1 MYPQY
6 LYKNKS
12 NTSYYFGSYIPL
24 DLLHLYDG
32 RKMFRISLR
41 CGNKVISK
49 KICLYLFQQTETIY
63 NQIRMGKSLT
73 INDIKEIL
81 RIEVR
86 KQIKHT
92 QHFYLGTN
100 VFDEEQKKQSL
111 EVVSTRETKMKEDL
125 SGENIKGYEK
135 ELDKKLEGIL
145 SSLDIEIETN
155 SINYKN
161 LRRQFIQ
168 IYQLRFD
175 WIRTIIKETGKF
187 DEDSFRREVD
197 EKLKVSLFPDL
208 QSNQPLPII
217 ENYGIPEPIE
227 PYLVSSNSVEVKYNK
242 VENSKL
248 IREVVDE
255 FLVLRKGVVGEK
267 LLDEYKVLTN
277 EFIEI
282 IGNIPVSLLSKDSI
296 RKYIKTQIKL
306 PINRRKNPRYRD
318 LSVDEIMKLKDVKP
332 QSRVNVNKCL
342 TRLTTFMR
350 FGVSQG
356 YIKENYIDGMK
367 IPIPKT
373 EERKKREPF
382 SPEDLVKILNPQTYL
397 GWTIDFGLKTK
408 SDKPNVVKYQN
419 PFYWSF
425 LIGIFSGM
433 RTNET
438 SQLRI
443 EDIVKKENVWMIS
456 IDETGGKRVKT
467 TSSIRKVPVHP
478 TLISLGFIDYVK
490 IIKSKGFDRVFPELT
505 KQRDGYSQKI
515 SQHYNEKFLPSIGI
529 WEKQVKV
536 LYSTRHT
543 FINRCYN
550 KGVDRDILKSIVGHE
565 PDFTMDVYGGNPFT
579 PKQLYKEISKV
590 SYSKIRWNRLEVDWK
605 KLIGTNDT
613 WWEN

>member
-1 MYPQY
+1 MLPQY
-6 LYKNKS
+6 LSKNNS
-12 NTSYYFGSYIPL
+12 NTSFFFRSYIPK

-49 KICLYLFQQTETIY
+49 KLCLYLFKQTEIIY
-63 NQIRMGKSLT
+63 DQIRMGKSLS
-73 INDIKEIL
+73 IDDIKEIL

-100 VFDEEQKKQSL
+100 VFDKEQTKQSL
-111 EVVSTRETKMKEDL
+111 DVVSTRETKMKEDL
-125 SGENIKGYEK
+125 SGENIKGYER

-208 QSNQPLPII
+208 QSILPPPII
-217 ENYGIPEPIE
+217 ENYNIPEPRE
-227 PYLVSSNSVEVKYNK
+227 PYLVSPKSVEVKYNK
-242 VENSKL
+242 VEKSKL

-267 LLDEYKVLTN
+267 LLNEYKVLTD

-296 RKYIKTQIKL
+296 RKYIKTLIKL
-306 PINRRKNPRYRD
+306 PNNRRKNPRYRD
-318 LSVDEIMKLKDVKP
+318 LSIDEVMKLKDVTP
-332 QSRVNVNKCL
+332 QSRINVNKCL
-342 TRLTTFMR
+342 TRLTTFMK

-367 IPIPKT
+367 IPISKKD
-373 EERKKREPF
+373 ERKKREPF
-382 SPEDLVKILNPQTYL
+382 SPEDLVKILNPKTYL
-397 GWTIDFGLKTK
+397 NYTIDYKKISSNQHTTFTTNK
-408 SDKPNVVKYQN
+408 NVKLSN
-419 PFYWSF
+419 PYYWSF

-433 RTNET
+433 RTNEI

-443 EDIVKKENVWMIS
+443 DDIVKEGNVWMII
-456 IDETGGKRVKT
+456 IDETQGKRVKT

-478 TLISLGFIDYVK
+478 TLISLGFLDYVE

-505 KQRDGYSQKI
+505 KDRDGYSSKI
-515 SQHYNEKFLPSIGI
+515 SRHYNQNFLPSIGV
-529 WEKQVKV
+529 WKKQVKV

-550 KGVDRDILKSIVGHE
+550 KGVDRDIIKQIVGHE
-565 PDFTMDVYGGNPFT
+565 PDFTMDTYGGNPFT
-579 PKQLYKEISKV
+579 PTQLYQGISKV
-590 SYSKIRWNRLEVDWK
+590 SYSDIRWNRLEVDWK
-605 KLIGTNDT
+605 NVIG
-613 WWEN
+613 

>member
-1 MYPQY
+1 MSKYISN
-6 LYKNKS
+6 LSNNSYKY
-12 NTSYYFGSYIPL
+12 SYYRNFIPKDLQIRFGGKGDFRLSLRYVRKEDTQIL
-24 DLLHLYDG
+24 CLKLKQITDLLFTD
-32 RKMFRISLR
+32 
-41 CGNKVISK
+41 
-49 KICLYLFQQTETIY
+49 
-63 NQIRMGKSLT
+63 IRNGMKSLSLD
-73 INDIKEIL
+73 DIKEIL

-86 KQIKHT
+86 KQIKHS
-92 QHFYLGTN
+92 QHFYLRTN
-100 VFDEEQKKQSL
+100 VFDEEHTKQGL
-111 EVVSTRETKMKEDL
+111 ELVSTREKKMKEDL
-125 SGENIKGYEK
+125 SGKNIKGYEK

-175 WIRTIIKETGKF
+175 WIRTLIKETDML

-208 QSNQPLPII
+208 QSILPPPII
-217 ENYGIPEPIE
+217 ENYNIPEPRE
-227 PYLVSSNSVEVKYNK
+227 PYLVSPKSVEVKYNK
-242 VENSKL
+242 VEKSKL
-248 IREVVDE
+248 MREVVDE

-267 LLDEYKVLTN
+267 LLSEYKVLTD

-282 IGNIPVSLLSKDSI
+282 INNIPVSLLSKDSI
-296 RKYIKTQIKL
+296 RKYIKTLIKL

-318 LSVDEIMKLKDVKP
+318 LSIDEVMKLKDVKP

-367 IPIPKT
+367 IPISKK

-382 SPEDLVKILNPQTYL
+382 SPEDLVKILNPKTYL
-397 GWTIDFGLKTK
+397 NWTIDYKKISSNQYTTFKTTK
-408 SDKPNVVKYQN
+408 NVKLGTPY
-419 PFYWSF
+419 YWSF
-425 LIGIFSGM
+425 LVGIFSGM

-443 EDIVKKENVWMIS
+443 DDIVKEGNVWMII
-456 IDETGGKRVKT
+456 IDETEGKRVKT

-478 TLISLGFIDYVK
+478 QLISLGFIKYVE
-490 IIKSKGFDRVFPELT
+490 ILKSNGVDRVFPELT
-505 KQRDGYSQKI
+505 KERDGYSSKI
-515 SQHYNEKFLPSIGI
+515 SRHYNEKFLQSVGV
-529 WEKQVKV
+529 WKKNVKV

-550 KGVDRDILKSIVGHE
+550 KGVDRDIIKQIVGHE

-579 PKQLYKEISKV
+579 PTQLYQGISKV
-590 SYSKIRWNRLEVDWK
+590 TYTNIRWNRLEVDWEK
-605 KLIGTNDT
+605 IIG
-613 WWEN
+613 

>member
-24 DLLHLYDG
+24 DLLHLYQG

-49 KICLYLFQQTETIY
+49 KICLYLYQETQILY
-63 NQIRMGKSLT
+63 EQIRMGKSLS
-73 INDIKEIL
+73 IDEMKRILKKEIEKSKKHSSFFSYVGVDRSKERTKQEGL
-81 RIEVR
+81 KTLQKEEIELKSR
-86 KQIKHT
+86 KKTDFDDEVEKLLKDEGITDINRKSGTFRVFRENFIKI
-92 QHFYLGTN
+92 QNLKIKWKREIINGETN
-100 VFDEEQKKQSL
+100 AEFDL
-111 EVVSTRETKMKEDL
+111 VSKILD
-125 SGENIKGYEK
+125 GEIDGIE
-135 ELDKKLEGIL
+135 DKK
-145 SSLDIEIETN
+145 DAFA
-155 SINYKN
+155 
-161 LRRQFIQ
+161 RR
-168 IYQLRFD
+168 
-175 WIRTIIKETGKF
+175 TH
-187 DEDSFRREVD
+187 
-197 EKLKVSLFPDL
+197 L
-208 QSNQPLPII
+208 QPVI
-217 ENYGIPEPIE
+217 ENYAPEPIE
-227 PYLVSSNSVEVKYNK
+227 PYLVEI
-242 VENSKL
+242 KL

-318 LSVDEIMKLKDVKP
+318 LSVDEVMKLKDVKP

-456 IDETGGKRVKT
+456 IDEAEGKSVKT

-505 KQRDGYSQKI
+505 KERDGYSSKI
-515 SQHYNEKFLPSIGI
+515 SRHYNEKFLPALGV
-529 WEKQVKV
+529 WKKQVKV

-543 FINRCYN
+543 FINRCYK
-550 KGVDRDILKSIVGHE
+550 KGVDRDIIKSIVGHE

-579 PKQLYKEISKV
+579 TKQLYQGISKV
-590 SYSKIRWNRLEVDWK
+590 SYSNIKWNRIKVDWK
-605 KLIGTNDT
+605 KLIG
-613 WWEN
+613 

>member
-1 MYPQY
+1 
-6 LYKNKS
+6 
-12 NTSYYFGSYIPL
+12 
-24 DLLHLYDG
+24 
-32 RKMFRISLR
+32 
-41 CGNKVISK
+41 
-49 KICLYLFQQTETIY
+49 
-63 NQIRMGKSLT
+63 MGKSLT

-605 KLIGTNDT
+605 KLIG
-613 WWEN
+613 

>member
-1 MYPQY
+1 MKSYLSKRKLKSHHYPFFRCIIPKDLQRNFGGIRDFR
-6 LYKNKS
+6 LS
-12 NTSYYFGSYIPL
+12 LSYVRNEDTQIL
-24 DLLHLYDG
+24 CLKL
-32 RKMFRISLR
+32 
-41 CGNKVISK
+41 K
-49 KICLYLFQQTETIY
+49 KITDKLFTEIT
-63 NQIRMGKSLT
+63 NGMKNLSLA
-73 INDIKEIL
+73 DIKEIL

-92 QHFYLGTN
+92 QHYYLGTN
-100 VFDEEQKKQSL
+100 VFDEEQTIQSL
-111 EVVSTRETKMKEDL
+111 EIVSSRETKMKEEL
-125 SGENIKGYEK
+125 YGENIKEYEK
-135 ELDKKLEGIL
+135 ELDKKLDGIL

-168 IYQLRFD
+168 LYLLRFD
-175 WIRTIIKETGKF
+175 WIRTLIKETDML

-208 QSNQPLPII
+208 QSILPPPII
-217 ENYGIPEPIE
+217 ENYNIPEPRE
-227 PYLVSSNSVEVKYNK
+227 PYLVSPNSVEVKYNK
-242 VENSKL
+242 VEKSKL
-248 IREVVDE
+248 MREVVDE

-267 LLDEYKVLTN
+267 LLSEYKVLTD

-296 RKYIKTQIKL
+296 RKYIKTLIKL

-332 QSRVNVNKCL
+332 QNRVNVNKCL

-367 IPIPKT
+367 IPISKKD
-373 EERKKREPF
+373 ERKKRNPF
-382 SPEDLVKILNPQTYL
+382 SQEDLVKILNPKTYL
-397 GWTIDFGLKTK
+397 DYTIDFGKTTK
-408 SDKPNVVKYQN
+408 SRKPNVVKYQN
-419 PFYWSF
+419 SFYWAF

-438 SQLRI
+438 AQLRI
-443 EDIVKKENVWMIS
+443 EDIIKKENVWMIS
-456 IDETGGKRVKT
+456 IDETEGKSVKT

-490 IIKSKGFDRVFPELT
+490 IIKSKGVDRVFPELT
-505 KQRDGYSQKI
+505 KQRDGYSTKI
-515 SQHYNEKFLPSIGI
+515 SQHYNEKFLPSVGVWIR
-529 WEKQVKV
+529 QTKV

-550 KGVDRDILKSIVGHE
+550 KGVDRDIIKSIVGHE

-579 PKQLYKEISKV
+579 PKQLYQGISKV
-590 SYSKIRWNRLEVDWK
+590 SYSNIRWNRLKVDWK
-605 KLIGTNDT
+605 KLIG
-613 WWEN
+613 

>member
-12 NTSYYFGSYIPL
+12 NTSYFFGSSIPL
-24 DLLHLYDG
+24 DLRHLYDG

-49 KICLYLFQQTETIY
+49 KICLYLFQQTEILY
-63 NQIRMGKSLT
+63 DQIRMGKSLS
-73 INDIKEIL
+73 IDDIKEIL

-100 VFDEEQKKQSL
+100 VFDKEQTKQSL
-111 EVVSTRETKMKEDL
+111 DVVSTRETKMKEDL
-125 SGENIKGYEK
+125 SGENIKEYEK
-135 ELDKKLEGIL
+135 ELDKKLGGIL
-145 SSLDIEIETN
+145 SSLDIDIEPN
-155 SINYKN
+155 SINYKEI
-161 LRRQFIQ
+161 RRKFIQ
-168 IYQLRFD
+168 LYLLRFD
-175 WIRTIIKETGKF
+175 WIRTLIKETDML

-208 QSNQPLPII
+208 QSILPPPII
-217 ENYGIPEPIE
+217 ENYNIPEPRE
-227 PYLVSSNSVEVKYNK
+227 PYLVSTNSVEVKYNK
-242 VENSKL
+242 VEKSKL
-248 IREVVDE
+248 MREVVDE

-267 LLDEYKVLTN
+267 LLSEYKVLTD

-296 RKYIKTQIKL
+296 RKYIKTLIKL

-318 LSVDEIMKLKDVKP
+318 LSIKEVMKLKGVTP
-332 QSRVNVNKCL
+332 QSRINVNKCL

-367 IPIPKT
+367 IPISKKD
-373 EERKKREPF
+373 ERKKREPF
-382 SPEDLVKILNPQTYL
+382 SQEDLVKILNPKTYL
-397 GWTIDFGLKTK
+397 DYTIDYKKISSNQHTTFTTNK
-408 SDKPNVVKYQN
+408 NVKLSN
-419 PFYWSF
+419 PYYWSF
-425 LIGIFSGM
+425 IIGIFSGM
-433 RTNET
+433 RTNEI

-443 EDIVKKENVWMIS
+443 DDIVKEGNVWMII
-456 IDETGGKRVKT
+456 IDETQGKRVKT

-478 TLISLGFIDYVK
+478 TLIKSLGLLDYVEV
-490 IIKSKGFDRVFPELT
+490 IKSKGFDRLFPELT
-505 KQRDGYSQKI
+505 KDRDGYSSKI
-515 SQHYNEKFLPSIGI
+515 SRHYNQNFLPSIGV
-529 WEKQVKV
+529 WKKQVKV

-543 FINRCYN
+543 FINRCYK

-579 PKQLYKEISKV
+579 PKQLYNEISKV
-590 SYSKIRWNRLEVDWK
+590 SYSNIRWNRLKVDWK
-605 KLIGTNDT
+605 KLIG
-613 WWEN
+613 

>member
-1 MYPQY
+1 MLPQY
-6 LYKNKS
+6 LSKNNS
-12 NTSYYFGSYIPL
+12 NTSFFFRSYIPK

-49 KICLYLFQQTETIY
+49 KLCLYLFKQTEILY
-63 NQIRMGKSLT
+63 DQIRMGKSLS
-73 INDIKEIL
+73 IDDIKEIL

-92 QHFYLGTN
+92 QHFYLRTN
-100 VFDEEQKKQSL
+100 VFDEEQTKQSL
-111 EVVSTRETKMKEDL
+111 ELVSTRETKMKEDL
-125 SGENIKGYEK
+125 SRKNIKGYEK

-145 SSLDIEIETN
+145 SSLDIDIEPN
-155 SINYKN
+155 SINYKEI
-161 LRRQFIQ
+161 RRKFIQ
-168 IYQLRFD
+168 LYLLRFD
-175 WIRTIIKETGKF
+175 WIRTLIKETDML

-208 QSNQPLPII
+208 QSNQPPPVSTEPSQPHQI
-217 ENYGIPEPIE
+217 ERE
-227 PYLVSSNSVEVKYNK
+227 PYLVSTNSVEVKYNK
-242 VENSKL
+242 VEKSKL

-267 LLDEYKVLTN
+267 LLSEYKVLTD

-282 IGNIPVSLLSKDSI
+282 IGNIPVSLLSKEDI
-296 RKYIKTQIKL
+296 RTYIKTHIKL

-318 LSVDEIMKLKDVKP
+318 LSIDEVMKLKDVKP

-367 IPIPKT
+367 IPISKK

-382 SPEDLVKILNPQTYL
+382 SPEDLVKILNPKTYL
-397 GWTIDFGLKTK
+397 NWTIDYKKISSNQYTTFKTTK
-408 SDKPNVVKYQN
+408 NVKLGTPY
-419 PFYWSF
+419 YWSF
-425 LIGIFSGM
+425 LVGIFTGM

-438 SQLRI
+438 SQLRVD
-443 EDIVKKENVWMIS
+443 DIVKEGNVWMII
-456 IDETGGKRVKT
+456 IDETQGKRVKT
-467 TSSIRKVPVHP
+467 TSSIRKVPIHP
-478 TLISLGFIDYVK
+478 QLISLGFIKYVE
-490 IIKSKGFDRVFPELT
+490 ILKSNGVDRVFPELT
-505 KQRDGYSQKI
+505 KERDGYSSKI
-515 SQHYNEKFLPSIGI
+515 SRHYNEKFLQSVGV
-529 WEKQVKV
+529 WKKNVKV

-550 KGVDRDILKSIVGHE
+550 KGVDRDIIKQIVGHE

-579 PKQLYKEISKV
+579 PQQLYQGISKV
-590 SYSKIRWNRLEVDWK
+590 TYSNIRWDRLEVDWK
-605 KLIGTNDT
+605 KIIG
-613 WWEN
+613 

>member
-1 MYPQY
+1 MLPQY
-6 LYKNKS
+6 LSKNNS
-12 NTSYYFGSYIPL
+12 NTSFFFRSYIPK

-49 KICLYLFQQTETIY
+49 KLCLYLFKQTEIIY
-63 NQIRMGKSLT
+63 DQIRMGKSLS
-73 INDIKEIL
+73 IDDIKEIL

-92 QHFYLGTN
+92 QHFYLRTN
-100 VFDEEQKKQSL
+100 VFDEEQTKQSL
-111 EVVSTRETKMKEDL
+111 ELVSTRETKMKEDL
-125 SGENIKGYEK
+125 SRKNIKGYEK

-145 SSLDIEIETN
+145 SSLDIEIDTN
-155 SINYKN
+155 SINYLN

-168 IYQLRFD
+168 LYTLRFD
-175 WIRTIIKETGKF
+175 WIKTLINETGKVE
-187 DEDSFRREVD
+187 EDDFRREVD
-197 EKLKVSLFPDL
+197 EKLGLGLFPDL
-208 QSNQPLPII
+208 QSTLPPPII
-217 ENYGIPEPIE
+217 ENYNIPEPIE
-227 PYLVSSNSVEVKYNK
+227 PYIVSSNSVEVKYNK
-242 VENSKL
+242 VEESKK

-267 LLDEYKVLTN
+267 LLDEYRVLTN

-282 IGNIPVSLLSKDSI
+282 IGNIPVSLLSKEDI
-296 RKYIKTQIKL
+296 RTYIKTLIKL
-306 PINRRKNPRYRD
+306 PINRRKNPKYRD
-318 LSVDEIMKLKDVKP
+318 LSIDEVMKLKGVKP
-332 QSRVNVNKCL
+332 QSRINVNKFL

-367 IPIPKT
+367 IPISKK

-382 SPEDLVKILNPQTYL
+382 SPEDLVKILNPKTYL
-397 GWTIDFGLKTK
+397 NWTIDYKKISSNQYTTFKTTK
-408 SDKPNVVKYQN
+408 NVKLGTPY
-419 PFYWSF
+419 YWSF
-425 LIGIFSGM
+425 LVGIFSGM

-443 EDIVKKENVWMIS
+443 DDIVKEGNVWMII
-456 IDETGGKRVKT
+456 IDETEGKRVKT

-478 TLISLGFIDYVK
+478 QLISLGFIKYVE
-490 IIKSKGFDRVFPELT
+490 ILKSNGVDRVFPELT
-505 KQRDGYSQKI
+505 KERDGYSSKI
-515 SQHYNEKFLPSIGI
+515 SRHYNEKFLQSVGV
-529 WEKQVKV
+529 WKKNVKV

-550 KGVDRDILKSIVGHE
+550 KGVDRDIIKQIVGHE

-579 PKQLYKEISKV
+579 PQQLYQGISKV
-590 SYSKIRWNRLEVDWK
+590 TYSNIRWDRLEVDWK
-605 KLIGTNDT
+605 KIIG
-613 WWEN
+613 

>member
-6 LYKNKS
+6 LYKNKT
-12 NTSYYFGSYIPL
+12 NTSYFFGSSIPL
-24 DLLHLYDG
+24 DLRHLFDG

-49 KICLYLFQQTETIY
+49 KICLYLFQQTEILY
-63 NQIRMGKSLT
+63 DQIRMGKSLS
-73 INDIKEIL
+73 IDDIKEIL

-100 VFDEEQKKQSL
+100 VFDKEQTKQSL
-111 EVVSTRETKMKEDL
+111 DVVSTRETKMKEDL

-135 ELDKKLEGIL
+135 ELDKKLGGIL
-145 SSLDIEIETN
+145 SSLDIDIEPN
-155 SINYKN
+155 SINYKEI
-161 LRRQFIQ
+161 RRKFIQ
-168 IYQLRFD
+168 LYLLRFD
-175 WIRTIIKETGKF
+175 WIRTLIKETDML

-208 QSNQPLPII
+208 QSILPPPII
-217 ENYGIPEPIE
+217 ENYAPEPVE
-227 PYLVSSNSVEVKYNK
+227 PYLVTSNSVEVKYNK
-242 VENSKL
+242 VEKSKL
-248 IREVVDE
+248 MREVVDE

-267 LLDEYKVLTN
+267 LLSEYKVLTD

-296 RKYIKTQIKL
+296 RKYIKTLIKL

-318 LSVDEIMKLKDVKP
+318 LSVDEVMKLKDVKP
-332 QSRVNVNKCL
+332 QSRINVNKCL

-367 IPIPKT
+367 IPISKKD
-373 EERKKREPF
+373 ERKKREPF
-382 SPEDLVKILNPQTYL
+382 SPEDLVKILNPKTYL
-397 GWTIDFGLKTK
+397 DYTIDYKKISSNQHTTFTTNK
-408 SDKPNVVKYQN
+408 NVKLGTPY
-419 PFYWSF
+419 YWSF
-425 LIGIFSGM
+425 LCGIFTGN

-438 SQLRI
+438 SQLRVD
-443 EDIVKKENVWMIS
+443 DIVKEGNVWMII
-456 IDETGGKRVKT
+456 IDETQGKRVKT

-478 TLISLGFIDYVK
+478 TLIKSLGLLDYVE
-490 IIKSKGFDRVFPELT
+490 IIKSKGFDRLFPELT
-505 KQRDGYSQKI
+505 KDRDGYSSKI
-515 SQHYNEKFLPSIGI
+515 SRHYNQNFLPSIGV
-529 WEKQVKV
+529 WKKQVKV

-550 KGVDRDILKSIVGHE
+550 IWS
-565 PDFTMDVYGGNPFT
+565 
-579 PKQLYKEISKV
+579 
-590 SYSKIRWNRLEVDWK
+590 
-605 KLIGTNDT
+605 
-613 WWEN
+613 

>member
-1 MYPQY
+1 MLPQY
-6 LYKNKS
+6 LTKNKT
-12 NTSYYFGSYIPL
+12 NTSYFFRSSIPL
-24 DLLHLYDG
+24 DLRHLFDG

-49 KICLYLFQQTETIY
+49 KICLYLYQETQILY
-63 NQIRMGKSLT
+63 EQIRMGKSLT
-73 INDIKEIL
+73 IDDIKEIL

-100 VFDEEQKKQSL
+100 EFDEDKTKQSL
-111 EVVSTRETKMKEDL
+111 ELVSTRETKMKEEL
-125 SGENIKGYEK
+125 SGENIKEYEK
-135 ELDKKLEGIL
+135 ELDDKLSGIL
-145 SSLDIEIETN
+145 SSLDITIENN

-161 LRRQFIQ
+161 LRRQFIRL
-168 IYQLRFD
+168 YTLRFD
-175 WIRTIIKETGKF
+175 WIRNLIKETDIF

-208 QSNQPLPII
+208 QSNPP
-217 ENYGIPEPIE
+217 PRE

-242 VENSKL
+242 VGKEKK
-248 IREVVDE
+248 IGDVVEE
-255 FLVLRKGVVGEK
+255 FLVLRKEVVGEK
-267 LLDEYKVLTN
+267 LLSEYKVLTD

-296 RKYIKTQIKL
+296 RKYIKTLIKL

-318 LSVDEIMKLKDVKP
+318 LSVDEVMKLKDVKP
-332 QSRVNVNKCL
+332 QSRINVNKCL

-356 YIKENYIDGMK
+356 YMKENYIDGMK
-367 IPIPKT
+367 IPISKKD
-373 EERKKREPF
+373 ERKKREPF
-382 SPEDLVKILNPQTYL
+382 SQQDLVKILNPKTFFDY
-397 GWTIDFGLKTK
+397 TIDYKKTSSNQHTTFK
-408 SDKPNVVKYQN
+408 TNKNVKLSN
-419 PFYWSF
+419 PYYWSF

-443 EDIVKKENVWMIS
+443 DDIVKEGDVWMII
-456 IDETGGKRVKT
+456 IDETEGKRVKT

-478 TLISLGFIDYVK
+478 TLISLGFLDYVE

-505 KQRDGYSQKI
+505 KDRDGYSSKI
-515 SQHYNEKFLPSIGI
+515 SRHYNQNFLPSIGV
-529 WEKQVKV
+529 WKKQVKV

-550 KGVDRDILKSIVGHE
+550 KGVDRDIIKQIVGHE

-579 PKQLYKEISKV
+579 PKQLYQGISKV
-590 SYSKIRWNRLEVDWK
+590 SYTNIRWNRLKIDWK
-605 KLIGTNDT
+605 KIIG
-613 WWEN
+613 

>member
-6 LYKNKS
+6 LSKNNS
-12 NTSYYFGSYIPL
+12 NTSFFFRSYIPK

-49 KICLYLFQQTETIY
+49 KICLYLYQETQILY
-63 NQIRMGKSLT
+63 EQIRMGKSLS
-73 INDIKEIL
+73 IDDIKEIL

-100 VFDEEQKKQSL
+100 VFDKEQTKQSL
-111 EVVSTRETKMKEDL
+111 DVVSTRETKMKEDL

-145 SSLDIEIETN
+145 SSLDIEIDTN
-155 SINYKN
+155 SINYLN

-168 IYQLRFD
+168 LYTLRFD
-175 WIRTIIKETGKF
+175 WIKTLIKETGKVE
-187 DEDSFRREVD
+187 EDDFRREVD
-197 EKLKVSLFPDL
+197 EKLGLGLFPDL
-208 QSNQPLPII
+208 QSTLPPPII
-217 ENYGIPEPIE
+217 ENYNIPEPIE
-227 PYLVSSNSVEVKYNK
+227 PYIVSSNSVEVKYNK
-242 VENSKL
+242 VEESKK

-267 LLDEYKVLTN
+267 LLDEYRVLTN

-282 IGNIPVSLLSKDSI
+282 IGNIPVSLLSKEDI
-296 RKYIKTQIKL
+296 RTYIKTLIKL
-306 PINRRKNPRYRD
+306 PINRRKNPKYRD
-318 LSVDEIMKLKDVKP
+318 LSIDEVMKLKGVKP
-332 QSRVNVNKCL
+332 QSRINVNKFL

-367 IPIPKT
+367 IPISKK

-382 SPEDLVKILNPQTYL
+382 SPEDLVKILNPKTYL
-397 GWTIDFGLKTK
+397 NWTIDYKKISSNQYTTFKTTK
-408 SDKPNVVKYQN
+408 NVKLGTPY
-419 PFYWSF
+419 YWSF
-425 LIGIFSGM
+425 LVGIFTGM

-438 SQLRI
+438 SQLRVD
-443 EDIVKKENVWMIS
+443 DIVKEGNVWMII
-456 IDETGGKRVKT
+456 IDETQGKRVKT
-467 TSSIRKVPVHP
+467 TSSIRKVPIHP
-478 TLISLGFIDYVK
+478 QLISLGFIKYVE
-490 IIKSKGFDRVFPELT
+490 ILKSNGVDRVFPELT
-505 KQRDGYSQKI
+505 KERDGYSSKI
-515 SQHYNEKFLPSIGI
+515 SRHYNEKFLQSVGV
-529 WEKQVKV
+529 WKKNVKV

-550 KGVDRDILKSIVGHE
+550 KGVDRDIIKQIVGHE
-565 PDFTMDVYGGNPFT
+565 PDFTLDVYGGNPFT
-579 PKQLYKEISKV
+579 PQQLYQGISKV
-590 SYSKIRWNRLEVDWK
+590 TYSNIRWDRLEVDWK
-605 KLIGTNDT
+605 KIIG
-613 WWEN
+613 